1 MKSNFKIQFHSQLNF
16 VNRME
21 EISCIYTQSITIPYL
36 SCLRALFC
44 DFNNN
49 MAKSFLF
56 PKNTIPENAY
66 HISST
71 QRYFPMRI
79 WTKGFQ
85 RHFVQLHC
93 ICSLAFL
100 PVQAYTINQT
110 IYALSTRH
118 LFNIEISPFQN
129 NGNIISN

>member
-1 MKSNFKIQFHSQLNF
+1 MQTVIRPALNGISHNSGGKWMNWQNTKCQIMKPNFKIEFHSQLDF
-16 VNRME
+16 VNRMAE
-21 EISCIYTQSITIPYL
+21 TSYILIYIQSITITYL
-36 SCLRALFC
+36 SCLRELFC

-100 PVQAYTINQT
+100 PV
-110 IYALSTRH
+110 
-118 LFNIEISPFQN
+118 
-129 NGNIISN
+129 